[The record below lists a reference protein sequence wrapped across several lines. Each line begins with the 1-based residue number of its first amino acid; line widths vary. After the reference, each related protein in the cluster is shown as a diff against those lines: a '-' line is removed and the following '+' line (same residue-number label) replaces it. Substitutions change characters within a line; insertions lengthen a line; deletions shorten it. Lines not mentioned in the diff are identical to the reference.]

1 MIFFSFLSHI
11 FLHSEFPCVC
21 RTHLHA
27 SLGIRIFYAML
38 DLVCASNVSAYAC
51 LGQLWTWVVAN
62 NSGHSG
68 TRNTSWQPSNV
79 HHCLAPTVS
88 PAALRSKILYT
99 PFRLLLAVI
108 AHRGACKFTDGSAR
122 NLHSRLQMQCIY
134 LISGFCA
141 VCVIF
146 INHWPIDRPDV
157 LCGAVRC
164 WTLHLQPI
172 PSFIRHHLFPASLH
186 PLGPVFATWRLG
198 VSHLLRICLTPGGW
212 RLAAASCNMGVAS
225 GTLLSARHQ
234 STRETKSK

>member
-1 MIFFSFLSHI
+1 MISLILFRILGNKVLMIFFFFSHI

-21 RTHLHA
+21 RTHIHA
-27 SLGIRIFYAML
+27 SLGTRIFYAML

-122 NLHSRLQMQCIY
+122 NLHSRLQMH
-134 LISGFCA
+134 GFDA
-141 VCVIF
+141 
-146 INHWPIDRPDV
+146 NAMHLSDLWV
-157 LCGAVRC
+157 LCGVC
-164 WTLHLQPI
+164 YIH
-172 PSFIRHHLFPASLH
+172 
-186 PLGPVFATWRLG
+186 
-198 VSHLLRICLTPGGW
+198 
-212 RLAAASCNMGVAS
+212 
-225 GTLLSARHQ
+225 
-234 STRETKSK
+234 